1 MSTLIRLALVA
12 LVLTSAVGSAAIARP
27 ANNYGWVD
35 KSDPHGGFAPNSP
48 QGQRAYLDYQSEH
61 GN

>member
-1 MSTLIRLALVA
+1 MIVA
-12 LVLTSAVGSAAIARP
+12 LVLTSAAGAAIARP
-27 ANNYGWVD
+27 AANYGWVD

-48 QGQRAYLDYQSEH
+48 EGQRAYLDYQSEH